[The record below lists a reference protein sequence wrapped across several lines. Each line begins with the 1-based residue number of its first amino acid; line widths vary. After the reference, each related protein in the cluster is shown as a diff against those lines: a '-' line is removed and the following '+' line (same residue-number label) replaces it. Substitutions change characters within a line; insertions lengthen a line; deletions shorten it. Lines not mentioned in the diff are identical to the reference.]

1 MKQSDDAPAT
11 RFEHG
16 LQGISAHVDRKGWA
30 FGDGFRDSVFFMD
43 GSRHQAHE
51 KLRAELVSRNV
62 SAHYNPTLHLLCP
75 SLIGFG
81 VAILSLALLRD
92 LRPVELWTLPITF
105 VLALG
110 LEWRAHKDILHRR
123 WPVPGFSML
132 YDRHERVHHV
142 IFPAEDMQMR
152 SVNERALVL
161 MPWFA
166 IVLVTVLL
174 LPLSFAVGYATS
186 RNCGLLV
193 LATGALFFVSYELMH
208 LSYHLPS
215 DHPVA
220 QLQIVR
226 RLSALHRTHHHPPN
240 MKRWNFNVTV
250 PLFDVVHGSLKR
262 EDIAQFDSARAKRG
276 LHSSATTAA
285 GRDSR

>member
-1 MKQSDDAPAT
+1 
-11 RFEHG
+11 
-16 LQGISAHVDRKGWA
+16 
-30 FGDGFRDSVFFMD
+30 MD
-43 GSRHQAHE
+43 GSRPELLSQRRLAHE

-62 SAHYNPTLHLLCP
+62 SPGYNPTLHLLCP
-75 SLIGFG
+75 SALGFG
-81 VAILSLALLRD
+81 VAILAAALLRD
-92 LRPVELWTLPITF
+92 LRPVELWTVPITF

-123 WPVPGFSML
+123 WPLPGFSML

-142 IFPAEDMQMR
+142 IYPAEDMQMR
-152 SVNERALVL
+152 SLSERALVL

-174 LPLSFAVGYATS
+174 LPLAFTVGALTS

-193 LATGALFFVSYELMH
+193 LGTGALFFVSYELMH
-208 LSYHLPS
+208 LSYHLPVE
-215 DHPVA
+215 HPVA
-220 QLQIVR
+220 KLKIVR
-226 RLSALHRTHHHPPN
+226 RLSELHRTHHHPPN

-250 PLFDVVHGSLKR
+250 PLFDVVHGTLKR
-262 EDIAQFDSARAKRG
+262 EDLAQFDSASAARASSG
-276 LHSSATTAA
+276 LSSSVTTAA